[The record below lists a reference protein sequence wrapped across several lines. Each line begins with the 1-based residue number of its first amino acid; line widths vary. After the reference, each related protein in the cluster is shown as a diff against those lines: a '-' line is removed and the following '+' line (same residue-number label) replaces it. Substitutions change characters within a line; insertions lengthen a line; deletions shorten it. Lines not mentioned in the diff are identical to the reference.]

1 MPGSVENRTC
11 RGVVTLTA
19 VSRYVFDGDISG
31 FGTQSG
37 TRLVVGHWTAS
48 PLGEFTDVMVEF
60 ADGERLLLA
69 PSPEV
74 RDFVTA
80 TYTFDRH
87 EIVDVVHRRVDDRVS
102 VEAGDLRLGFTVG
115 SVTLLGRLLAVMPDA
130 VVTAPWFCTLSDPI
144 ARVLLS
150 GVRTRGTAG
159 GGRREF
165 YGARGQHRIVSA
177 RPRPGAGTTWAVSP
191 GSNRRC
197 ASDSA
202 PRPQP
207 LLDGRADHRRGA
219 LSSRRAR
226 WSGRGCTQLGR
237 IDGIPSGRAT
247 CGQPRPVVAPR
258 RTHAVD
264 PMSGPSLFGPASNT
278 VCIPSAARPRRRP
291 GDVPDRRG
299 RRARGEPSGR
309 CASGVPRPRRP

>member
-87 EIVDVVHRRVDDRVS
+87 EIVDVVQRRVDDRVS

-177 RPRPGAGTTWAVSP
+177 SASWRGDDLGGLTRVEPPVRFGFGSTPAAPSSTAVRTTVEV
-191 GSNRRC
+191 R
-197 ASDSA
+197 
-202 PRPQP
+202 
-207 LLDGRADHRRGA
+207 
-219 LSSRRAR
+219 
-226 WSGRGCTQLGR
+226 
-237 IDGIPSGRAT
+237 
-247 CGQPRPVVAPR
+247 
-258 RTHAVD
+258 
-264 PMSGPSLFGPASNT
+264 
-278 VCIPSAARPRRRP
+278 
-291 GDVPDRRG
+291 
-299 RRARGEPSGR
+299 
-309 CASGVPRPRRP
+309 